1 MRVLTKL
8 EESLLLTILKLKD
21 DAYIVSIK
29 DQLEHF
35 TSKNMSFGALYV
47 ALNRLIKYGYLESYI
62 GESSSLRGGRAK
74 KYYKLTKNGV
84 LGLKEIRQLQN
95 QMWKGFE
102 NLAEEWLEG
111 Q

>member
-1 MRVLTKL
+1 MRFLTKL
-8 EESLLLTILKLKD
+8 EESVLLTILKLKD

-29 DQLEHF
+29 DQLERF

-47 ALNRLIKYGYLESYI
+47 ALNRLIKYEYIESYI

-74 KYYKLTKNGV
+74 KYYKLTKKGV
-84 LGLKEIRQLQN
+84 LVLKDIRQLQN
-95 QMWKGFE
+95 QMWKGFD
-102 NLAEEWLEG
+102 NLTKELLEE

>member
-1 MRVLTKL
+1 M
-8 EESLLLTILKLKD
+8 EERILLTILKLKD
-21 DAYIVSIK
+21 NAYIVSIK

-47 ALNRLIKYGYLESYI
+47 ALNRLIKFGYLESYI

-74 KYYKLTKNGV
+74 KYYKLTKKGV
-84 LGLKEIRQLQN
+84 LVLKDIRQQQN
-95 QMWKGFE
+95 QMWKGFD
-102 NLAEEWLEG
+102 NLAAEWLEG